1 MPWRA
6 IVFWQRKDAHLA
18 LTERRIAPSEQ
29 IKAVTDVNAVLRADN
44 ARLERANADLKA
56 ANRSVEQKL
65 KSLQVAVAIL
75 LAVSGGLG
83 VGLATGMAGA
93 TAQTAFSSAAGVF
106 FGVVMASMAILVF
119 VHR

>member
-1 MPWRA
+1 MYWL
-6 IVFWQRKDAHLA
+6 RKDAHLA
-18 LTERRIAPSEQ
+18 AAGRRIAPSEQ
-29 IKAVTDVNAVLRADN
+29 MRPVTDVNAVLRADN

-56 ANRSVEQKL
+56 ANRLLKQKL